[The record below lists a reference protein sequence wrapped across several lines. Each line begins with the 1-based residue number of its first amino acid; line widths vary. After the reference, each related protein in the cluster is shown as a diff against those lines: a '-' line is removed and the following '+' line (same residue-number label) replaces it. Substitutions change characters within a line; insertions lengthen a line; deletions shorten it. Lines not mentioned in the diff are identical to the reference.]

1 MPRVIALTLVAVVV
15 ASLQLHAQ
23 RIPHASEGTK
33 YNDQIYQIYR
43 NLIFNDYDGW
53 SNQDRREAAPRGCAT
68 LSL

>member
-1 MPRVIALTLVAVVV
+1 MPRAIALTLVAVVV

-33 YNDQIYQIYR
+33 YNDQIYR